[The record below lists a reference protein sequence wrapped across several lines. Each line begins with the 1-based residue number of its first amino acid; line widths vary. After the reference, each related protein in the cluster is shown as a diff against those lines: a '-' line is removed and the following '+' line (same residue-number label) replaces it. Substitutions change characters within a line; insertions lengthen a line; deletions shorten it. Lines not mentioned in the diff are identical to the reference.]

1 MPGPMRLVLFDIDGT
16 LVDCG
21 PSVRRLF
28 EGAMV
33 EAFGTAGPIDA
44 YDFSGRTD
52 DEIVFTL
59 TAAAGLSAGEAAE
72 RLPLMKRLYL
82 ERLEDGLDAAEM
94 RVLPAV
100 ARLLDE
106 LAAREGVYLGLLTGN
121 WRDGARIKLARVGLD
136 GYFAFGAFG
145 DDQPDRLGLP
155 PVALERA
162 AAVTGR
168 RWRTEEC
175 LIVGDSPADVACARA
190 HRIPALAVATGR
202 TPSGQLA
209 AAGPHWLVDDL
220 VGQQSHPAFAPMT
233 A

>member
-1 MPGPMRLVLFDIDGT
+1 MLESMRLVLFDIDGT

-28 EGAMV
+28 GDAMIEV
-33 EAFGTAGPIDA
+33 FGTAGPIDS
-44 YDFSGRTD
+44 YDFCGRTD
-52 DEIVFTL
+52 DEIVFGL
-59 TAAAGLSAGEAAE
+59 TAAAGLPAAE
-72 RLPLMKRLYL
+72 VSRRLPLMKRLYVQW
-82 ERLEDGLDAAEM
+82 LDATLDPAEM

-100 ARLLDE
+100 TGLLDD
-106 LAAREGVYLGLLTGN
+106 LAARDDVCLALLTGN
-121 WRDGARIKLARVGLD
+121 WQDGARVKLGRAGLD

-168 RWRTEEC
+168 RWRMDEC

-190 HRIPALAVATGR
+190 HDIPALAVATGR
-202 TPSGQLA
+202 TPAEELL
-209 AAGPHWLVDDL
+209 AAGPRWLVDDL
-220 VGQQSHPAFAPMT
+220 VGQWSHPAFAPVT